1 MPYALATTNNYSNIC
16 FNDWLEGRLS
26 ATDNKGDLLC
36 SGMKLTYKYSRVV
49 SSETSPTGFHEGKA
63 REIRAF
69 SDSQDRFKVRFENGG
84 HKESKIDKT

>member
-1 MPYALATTNNYSNIC
+1 
-16 FNDWLEGRLS
+16 
-26 ATDNKGDLLC
+26 
-36 SGMKLTYKYSRVV
+36 MKLTYKHFRVV
-49 SSETSPTGFHEGKA
+49 SSETSPTGFHEGQA

>member
-1 MPYALATTNNYSNIC
+1 MPYAVATTNNHSNIC
-16 FNDWLEGRLS
+16 FNDWLGGRLS
-26 ATDNKGDLLC
+26 ATDKRDLLC
-36 SGMKLTYKYSRVV
+36 SGMKLTYKHFRVV
-49 SSETSPTGFHEGKA
+49 SSETSPTGFHEGQA